1 AELVDAGG
9 IPFDPFLDAF
19 INSAAAM
26 RKELKAQLLEIAR
39 KACSQQALP
48 MVGRNEAGDLLLGP
62 IKSECFAETRV
73 GLRRFQFVEALARGK
88 RGYPEH
94 TVQLVQADQVT
105 HDIVAC
111 AQRDQSVAAGG
122 APRPAPGSQGI
133 WHGRPETCA
142 SRRRQRGELF

>member
-1 AELVDAGG
+1 MMATRMSASQEYARLPGDLREHRCAHVRLSPRARDELAELVDAGG

-26 RKELKAQLLEIAR
+26 RKELNAQLLEIAR

-94 TVQLVQADQVT
+94 TVQLVQAD
-105 HDIVAC
+105 
-111 AQRDQSVAAGG
+111 
-122 APRPAPGSQGI
+122 
-133 WHGRPETCA
+133 
-142 SRRRQRGELF
+142 